1 MCISCHSH
9 QLDSATNTTRAVRF
23 GLQPRGRSSLTKST
37 LVGQHLVE
45 LPERYDQLATE
56 LNEKFVAT
64 YGSVPDEPALC
75 LVTGMP
81 RNDLWRMFAARIELS
96 SCCCPQALCCVP
108 VYLLLVESSLV
119 DA

>member
-1 MCISCHSH
+1 M
-9 QLDSATNTTRAVRF
+9 T
-23 GLQPRGRSSLTKST
+23 ST

-56 LNEKFVAT
+56 LNEKFVAA

-81 RNDLWRMFAARIELS
+81 RNDLRLSIFRSSRRAELVLLL
-96 SCCCPQALCCVP
+96 AGTLLRAGVP
-108 VYLLLVESSLV
+108 VAGGDHFGRRVGECTAHVANLEGNG
-119 DA
+119 